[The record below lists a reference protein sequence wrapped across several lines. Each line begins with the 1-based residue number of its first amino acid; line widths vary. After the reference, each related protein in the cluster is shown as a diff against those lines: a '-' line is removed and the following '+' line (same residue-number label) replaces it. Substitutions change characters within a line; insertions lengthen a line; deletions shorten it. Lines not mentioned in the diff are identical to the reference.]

1 MKALRIAASGMMAQ
15 EMNVELISNN
25 IANMRT
31 TGFKRQRADFQDLL
45 YQDMRRVGTQTSES
59 GNTLPTGVQIGSGV
73 RTAATP
79 RIHSQGTLTATEKDT
94 DVAVR
99 GEGYFRVLLPDGR
112 TAYTR
117 DGSFE
122 IDAKGTIVTADG
134 WSVDPAITVPQNS
147 SGLTVNAQGVVQVTV
162 GNASTPTT
170 IGQIQLARFVN
181 KSGLEAI
188 GNNLF
193 LETAASG
200 APQVANPGDEGYG
213 TLLQGQLE
221 AGNVNAVAEI
231 SDLIAAQRA
240 YEMNSRVIR
249 AADEMLSATVTPK

>member
-25 IANMRT
+25 VANMRT

-45 YQDMRRVGTQTSES
+45 YQDMRRVGTQTSEC
-59 GNTLPTGVQIGSGV
+59 GNILPTGVQIGSGV

-79 RIHSQGTLTATEKDT
+79 RIHSQGTLSSTEKET

-122 IDAKGTIVTADG
+122 LDAKGTLVTADG
-134 WSVDPAITVPQNS
+134 WQVEPAITVPQNS

-162 GNASTPTT
+162 GNASAPTT
-170 IGQIQLARFVN
+170 LGQIQLARFVN

-193 LETAASG
+193 VETASSG

-213 TLLQGQLE
+213 TLLQAHLE
-221 AGNVNAVAEI
+221 AGNVNSVAEI

-249 AADEMLSATVTPK
+249 AADEMMSASVTPK

>member
-1 MKALRIAASGMMAQ
+1 MKALHIAASGMMAQ

-45 YQDMRRVGTQTSES
+45 YQDMRRVGSQTSES
-59 GNTLPTGVQIGSGV
+59 GNVLPTGVQIGSGV

-79 RIHSQGTLTATEKDT
+79 RIHSQGTLSATEKET

-99 GEGYFRVLLPDGR
+99 GEGFFRVLLPDGR
-112 TAYTR
+112 TSYTR

-122 IDAKGTIVTADG
+122 LDAKGTIVTADG
-134 WSVDPAITVPQNS
+134 WQVDPAITVPANA
-147 SGLTVNAQGVVQVTV
+147 SGLTINAQGVVQVTV
-162 GNASTPTT
+162 GNASSPTT
-170 IGQIQLARFVN
+170 IGQIQLARFIN

-193 LETAASG
+193 LETASSG

-213 TLLQGQLE
+213 SLLQGQLE
-221 AGNVNAVAEI
+221 AGNVNSVSEI

-249 AADEMLSATVTPK
+249 AADEMMSASVTPK